1 MRASFFVPSY
11 VIFFSLINFTKMKT
25 TILNLS
31 IKEYYQLLDIARTYK
46 TTVNDV
52 VFSKENKTVSC
63 RVDEIFAT
71 ECGY

>member
-1 MRASFFVPSY
+1 ML
-11 VIFFSLINFTKMKT
+11 FFSLINPNTMKT
-25 TILNLS
+25 IILNLS

-52 VFSKENKTVSC
+52 IFSKENKTVSC

>member
-1 MRASFFVPSY
+1 
-11 VIFFSLINFTKMKT
+11 MKT

-31 IKEYYQLLDIARTYK
+31 IKEYYQLLDIARDYK

-52 VFSKENKTVSC
+52 IFSKENKMVSC
-63 RVDEIFAT
+63 RVDEIFAS